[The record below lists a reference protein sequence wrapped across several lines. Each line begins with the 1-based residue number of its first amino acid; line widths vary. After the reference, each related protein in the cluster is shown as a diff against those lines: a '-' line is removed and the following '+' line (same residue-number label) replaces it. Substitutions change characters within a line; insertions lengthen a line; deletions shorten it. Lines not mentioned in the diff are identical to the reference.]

1 MIASRVL
8 EKVLSLGPYVYARLD
23 AAVTAVFG
31 SAVVNCS
38 FVDVA
43 VFFFVLFLSYVN
55 FSSIVATFFKCI
67 MLCSDGSTIIIVIVG
82 LHYELVLEAC
92 SRLG

>member
-43 VFFFVLFLSYVN
+43 VFFFFFLSYVN

>member
-1 MIASRVL
+1 MPLMIASRVL

-23 AAVTAVFG
+23 AAVTAAFG

-43 VFFFVLFLSYVN
+43 VFFCFVFV
-55 FSSIVATFFKCI
+55 V
-67 MLCSDGSTIIIVIVG
+67 
-82 LHYELVLEAC
+82 
-92 SRLG
+92 R